1 MLARAV
7 VLQVE
12 DANGELITLVAA
24 PRKILSKKKQAQSN
38 RSRQAADVLF
48 PVKVDSARGASR
60 FIESDD
66 DDDDDG
72 GGRKSDEVV
81 SFAAQHEHE
90 HENEA
95 VAKKIFVLTRQR
107 ELYKSQVEQLTL
119 RHRRAKTGLR
129 RSEAAAETAQVR
141 QTMP

>member
-24 PRKILSKKKQAQSN
+24 PRKLQSKKKQAQSN

-48 PVKVDSARGASR
+48 PVKVDSVRGASR

-90 HENEA
+90 HENG
-95 VAKKIFVLTRQR
+95 KKRKENENGNDADTDNKHDNDI
-107 ELYKSQVEQLTL
+107 ENEK
-119 RHRRAKTGLR
+119 
-129 RSEAAAETAQVR
+129 
-141 QTMP
+141 